1 MQFTGIIFGPVV
13 MKQGLVDSNGDGV
26 RRNVTVITMHTAS
39 DLRHWH
45 KWEYETDLTDTDAIT
60 KLIDHQLDAFEIS
73 EKEDKREV
81 ER

>member
-39 DLRHWH
+39 DLR
-45 KWEYETDLTDTDAIT
+45 
-60 KLIDHQLDAFEIS
+60 QLMHLSICGIGTS
-73 EKEDKREV
+73 GNMKQT
-81 ER
+81 